1 MHNSFPIVLPSLRPA
16 VSVPGSP
23 PLSPRVAAAAG
34 AAAAAAGAGGALR
47 LASACSLVEEL
58 VIHTLR
64 EESLVGSIC
73 GVASGDN

>member
-34 AAAAAAGAGGALR
+34 AAAGAGGALR